1 MTDSPSSPS
10 TSAVTRDE
18 VPRPE
23 RPIRLGSLLFT
34 MVEPHPGH
42 EVAYNRWYERD
53 HFYAGCMIGACTFGG
68 GRFVATRAC
77 KERRYPS
84 DSPITPDPLAGSF
97 LALYWILDGHHDEWN
112 RWGVDQ
118 VNWLHANGRMFAE
131 RDHIHTLLYRYAGE
145 LQAHPGGCPAEL
157 ALDRHF
163 PGLVVTIAEPADG
176 VDPDALLAHHR
187 GGDLPAEVMV
197 AATPLP
203 LLADR
208 PGDVPADTA
217 TNRVLM
223 MWFVDGDPLA
233 VWDEHFAGMGEALE
247 SAGLGTIVF
256 ASPFL
261 STVPGSDRYTNELR

>member
-1 MTDSPSSPS
+1 MSHPQVSG
-10 TSAVTRDE
+10 DE
-18 VPRPE
+18 VPREE

-34 MVEPHPGH
+34 MVEPHKGH

-53 HFYAGCMIGACTFGG
+53 HFYAGCMVGAATFAG

-77 KERRYPS
+77 KELRYPA
-84 DSPITPDPLAGSF
+84 DSPVTPDPMTGSYLAI
-97 LALYWILDGHHDEWN
+97 YWILDGRHDDWN

-118 VNWLHANGRMFAE
+118 VNWLHANGRMFGE
-131 RDHIHTLLYRYAGE
+131 RDHVHTLLYDYAGE
-145 LQAHPGGCPAEL
+145 HQARPGGVWSEL

-163 PGLVVTIAEPADG
+163 PGLAVTIAETAEDVEAGNVVEHYRSRPC
-176 VDPDALLAHHR
+176 
-187 GGDLPAEVMV
+187 PAEVMV

-208 PGDVPADTA
+208 PGDVPEDTA

-223 MWFVDGDPLA
+223 MWFLDEDPVA
-233 VWDEHFAGMGEALE
+233 VWDERFAGMGAELKR
-247 SAGLGTIVF
+247 AGLGRIVF

-261 STVPGSDRYTNELR
+261 STVPGTDRYADELW